1 MSDFTMVL
9 LWDCCGIAVEVVWY
23 TCEVA
28 VVLLQDSCRIAVGLA
43 LFLMAFAGR
52 FLKAS
57 SPRTVVYKLEGA
69 ESVPPPGD
77 AIQYRQDLNR

>member
-1 MSDFTMVL
+1 MAFMSDFTMAL
-9 LWDCCGIAVEVVWY
+9 LWDCCGIAAEEVWY
-23 TCEVA
+23 NCEVA

-57 SPRTVVYKLEGA
+57 SPRTVVYK
-69 ESVPPPGD
+69 
-77 AIQYRQDLNR
+77 

>member
-1 MSDFTMVL
+1 MASMSDFIMAL

-28 VVLLQDSCRIAVGLA
+28 VVLLEDSCRIAVGLA

-57 SPRTVVYKLEGA
+57 SPQTTVHK
-69 ESVPPPGD
+69 
-77 AIQYRQDLNR
+77 